1 MVIKQGSHLKSGWA
15 QMREALSDQHGY
27 LAECHARERERE
39 KKKDREKARK
49 EKEKERYERTAW
61 F

>member
-39 KKKDREKARK
+39 KKDREKARK
-49 EKEKERYERTAW
+49 EREGEI
-61 F
+61 

>member
-1 MVIKQGSHLKSGWA
+1 MVTKQGSHLKTGWA
-15 QMREALSDQHGY
+15 QMHEALSDQHGY
-27 LAECHARERERE
+27 LAECHARERE